1 MSTQNKKNSSDLRKK
16 AEKKLELETI
26 DIKKLS
32 NDELRRLAYEFRVHQ
47 IELDLQNDELQQAQ
61 VELEYSRDKY
71 SSLYDFAPVGYFTIS
86 DKGIGSAE

>member
-32 NDELRRLAYEFRVHQ
+32 DDELRRLAYEFRVHQ

-71 SSLYDFAPVGYFTIS
+71 
-86 DKGIGSAE
+86 